1 MNFYLVLFSLYLDL
15 TLTLFL
21 QFQFPFWI
29 LAFCF
34 LLFDYLVLIIYCF
47 YLCFLSCVFCVV
59 LSLVLF
65 VIVFCPVLPFTQI
78 PWPLTTT
85 TWKQLSTLTSQVS
98 GSVSPY
104 LAARL
109 LRSTSWSLLSC
120 LSLPLELPPLCSS
133 PLPPRTG
140 SVVIPL
146 AHIVLSAL
154 PLCLD

>member
-1 MNFYLVLFSLYLDL
+1 MNFYLVLFSLYLGL

-34 LLFDYLVLIIYCF
+34 LLFDYLDYL
-47 YLCFLSCVFCVV
+47 LCFLSCVFCVV

-78 PWPLTTT
+78 PWPLTAT

-120 LSLPLELPPLCSS
+120 LSLPLELPPPCSS
-133 PLPPRTG
+133 PLSPRTG